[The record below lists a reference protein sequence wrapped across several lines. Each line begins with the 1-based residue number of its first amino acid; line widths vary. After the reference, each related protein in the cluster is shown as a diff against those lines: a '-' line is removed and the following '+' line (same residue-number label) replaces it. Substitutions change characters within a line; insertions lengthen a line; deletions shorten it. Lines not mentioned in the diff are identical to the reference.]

1 MGRTLNAR
9 VECLTHLLTQV
20 VQTSLRG
27 VPINDKLK
35 FVGHQMDEQLRTEF
49 NEWARAGK
57 GESME
62 KGHRP
67 VGEQAIELMRVPA
80 DAQVLD
86 VGCGSGWA
94 TRLLAQYAMNGRV
107 TGIDISDEMIRVAR
121 ESSRSFANIE
131 FQVAS
136 AEQLPFGDGEFMHA
150 FSMESLYYYANISQA
165 LGEVFRVLKTGG
177 LFVAVVDL
185 YWENEAT
192 HQWIDNLNVPV
203 ELLSVDDY
211 RSLFIDAGFVNI
223 RDQRLFDPTPVP
235 ENYTGSSFKSR
246 EEYEEYKRT
255 GSLMISGER

>member
-1 MGRTLNAR
+1 M
-9 VECLTHLLTQV
+9 THNSLLLF
-20 VQTSLRG
+20 LR
-27 VPINDKLK
+27 
-35 FVGHQMDEQLRTEF
+35 MDEQLRTEF

-62 KGHRP
+62 RGHRP

-80 DAQVLD
+80 DARVLD

-94 TRLLAQYAMNGRV
+94 SRLLAGFAINGQV
-107 TGIDISDEMIRVAR
+107 TGIDISDQMIRVAR
-121 ESSRSFANIE
+121 DSSRTFPNVNFE
-131 FQVAS
+131 TAS
-136 AEQLPFGDGEFMHA
+136 AEQLPFSDNEFTHA
-150 FSMESLYYYANISQA
+150 FSMESLYYYAKISKA
-165 LGEVFRVLKTGG
+165 LGEIFRVLKPGG

-211 RSLFIDAGFVNI
+211 RSLFIDAGFANI
-223 RDQRLFDPTPVP
+223 RDQRLYDPTPVP

-246 EEYEEYKRT
+246 EDYEEYKRA
-255 GSLMISGER
+255 GSLMISGEVA